1 MKLAQEE
8 GRNEADEQQPTT
20 SHDRTGRGDSESDG
34 WTSAIGPARATAA
47 LPSADGN
54 GDGTRGGKSREAA
67 DGAMPLGRV
76 SSLDARRLW
85 RFATTPTRGHL
96 DRGATVRF
104 FFFAALHL
112 LLRWCA

>member
-20 SHDRTGRGDSESDG
+20 SHDRTGRGVQRERRMDVGHRPSPRHGALTGTGTE
-34 WTSAIGPARATAA
+34 PAEK
-47 LPSADGN
+47 
-54 GDGTRGGKSREAA
+54 KSREAA

-96 DRGATVRF
+96 DRGRGATVR
-104 FFFAALHL
+104 FFAALHL